1 MPAGHAPSTQE
12 GRIGDSKQIESTLLS
27 VKSVSLGVLYTK
39 LTFIAL
45 FKKSVVS
52 KTLTV
57 S

>member
-52 KTLTV
+52 KTLSV